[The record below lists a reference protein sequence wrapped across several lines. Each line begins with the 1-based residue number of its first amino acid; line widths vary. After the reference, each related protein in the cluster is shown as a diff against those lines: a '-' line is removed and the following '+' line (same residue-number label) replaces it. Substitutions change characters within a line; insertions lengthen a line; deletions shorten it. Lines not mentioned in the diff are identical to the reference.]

1 MKTRLQ
7 IILALSTGAR
17 LSSLNSGNLSGDYL
31 VAPWTGFGTGTS
43 SSTPFDQKTQFAD
56 KQMIFEPAGFSSD
69 TSFIVYMGN
78 RWVKL
83 RDFTRTTPW
92 HLTF

>member
-1 MKTRLQ
+1 MKARLQ
-7 IILALSTGAR
+7 IIFALSTGAR
-17 LSSLNSGNLSGDYL
+17 LSSLNCGNLSGGYL

-43 SSTPFDQKTQFAD
+43 SSTAINQKTQFAH

-78 RWVKL
+78 R
-83 RDFTRTTPW
+83 
-92 HLTF
+92 